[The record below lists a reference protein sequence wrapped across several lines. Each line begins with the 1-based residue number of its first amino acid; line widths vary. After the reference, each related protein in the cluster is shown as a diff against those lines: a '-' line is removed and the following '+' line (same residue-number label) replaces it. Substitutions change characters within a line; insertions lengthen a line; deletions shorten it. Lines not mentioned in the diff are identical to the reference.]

1 MVSIPLPTFPFL
13 SQSHLQCQQTPV
25 LKNPWSIGSH
35 RARVRVRVGD
45 GGFKGLEVLYEDGH
59 GTVGISEF
67 IDAMKDFE
75 YLGEDEGG
83 PLRWFCPANPGLP
96 PIKDAPVLL
105 FLPGVDGNGMGLLL
119 HHKALGRVFEV
130 RCLHVPIRNR
140 TPFEELVKFVEAAVI
155 VEHLIDGNKPIYLL
169 GHSFGGCLALSVAAR
184 NPDANLV
191 LILSNPATSFDRSN
205 LQPFL
210 PILSSSHHLSIIIP
224 CLLSFNVVNLVK
236 MALDGIDKEHHLLHK
251 LTASVTNQ
259 SSPMD
264 ILKQLESMPRDTFSW
279 KIQLLKSATRYA
291 NSHLHAVKA
300 EVLILASCQDSI
312 LPSRDE
318 AERLFEILLNC
329 KVHYLHDSGHSLLLD
344 PSVNLLTI
352 IKGTGFYRHSREH
365 NDVTDFMPPT
375 MMELKALDNF
385 NRFVSEIT
393 SPAMFSTLEDGK
405 IVRGLSGIPN
415 DGPVLLVGNHMLL
428 GVESIPLVAQF
439 LHEKRVVLRGIAHP
453 VLFPKRTES
462 SSQGPCSF
470 TLAKVFGGVPVS
482 FSNFYHLL
490 SVKAFVLLYPGGA
503 REALRRKG
511 EEYKLIWPPQP
522 EFVRV
527 AARFGA
533 TIVPFGVVGEDDM
546 GEVVLDYDDLMKM
559 PVIKDVIK
567 GFNQTIS
574 VKITGESRKQDVF
587 IPCILPKIPGR
598 YYFLF
603 GKPITTKGKDILN
616 NRNEANALY
625 LHVKSVAENCISYLI
640 EKREEDIYRSIC
652 QRTLHQVL
660 KGSHQIIPSFEP

>member
-1 MVSIPLPTFPFL
+1 
-13 SQSHLQCQQTPV
+13 
-25 LKNPWSIGSH
+25 
-35 RARVRVRVGD
+35 
-45 GGFKGLEVLYEDGH
+45 
-59 GTVGISEF
+59 
-67 IDAMKDFE
+67 MKDFE
-75 YLGEDEGG
+75 YLGKDEGG

-105 FLPGVDGNGMGLLL
+105 FLPGVDGHGMGLFL

-130 RCLHVPIRNR
+130 RCLHVPISDR
-140 TPFEELVKFVEAAVI
+140 TPFEELVKFVEDAVI

-224 CLLSFNVVNLVK
+224 WLLNFNVVDLVK
-236 MALDGIDKEHHLLHK
+236 LALDGIDNRHHLLHK

-300 EVLILASCQDSI
+300 AVLILASCHDSI
-312 LPSRDE
+312 LPSREE
-318 AERLFEILLNC
+318 AERLFEILPNC
-329 KVHYLHDSGHSLLLD
+329 KVHYLNGSGHSLLLD

-352 IKGTGFYRHSREH
+352 IKGTGFYRHSRAH
-365 NDVTDFMPPT
+365 NDVLDFMPPT
-375 MMELKALDNF
+375 MAELKVLDNY
-385 NRFVSEIT
+385 NR
-393 SPAMFSTLEDGK
+393 PAMFSTLEDGK

-415 DGPVLLVGNHMLL
+415 DGPVLLIGNHMLL
-428 GVESIPLVAQF
+428 GIESIPLVSQF
-439 LHEKRVVLRGIAHP
+439 LHEKRAVLRGIAHP
-453 VLFPKRTES
+453 VMFPKRTES
-462 SSQGPCSF
+462 SSLGTDVF
-470 TLAKVFGGVPVS
+470 TLAKVFGAVPVS

-503 REALRRKG
+503 REALHRKG
-511 EEYKLIWPPQP
+511 EKYKLLWPSQP

-533 TIVPFGVVGEDDM
+533 TIVPFGVVGEDDV
-546 GEVVLDYDDLMKM
+546 GELVLDYDDQMKM
-559 PVIKDVIK
+559 PILKDLIK
-567 GFNQTIS
+567 GFNQAIGDFR
-574 VKITGESRKQDVF
+574 ITGESRKQDVF
-587 IPCILPKIPGR
+587 VPCILPKIPGR

-603 GKPITTKGKDILN
+603 GKPITTKGKKSILN
-616 NRNEANALY
+616 DRNEANALY
-625 LHVKSVAENCISYLI
+625 LHVKSAAENCISYLT

-652 QRTLHQVL
+652 QRTVYQVL